1 MTHDV
6 SMWLEAIAESMAE
19 ICSTTLAM
27 ELRRDVDKPKL
38 PENLTGCFVA
48 LVGREENLQI
58 GVASDPEGCQ
68 VLART
73 LFQVEDEL
81 GDTDVNDALGELANI
96 LAGGVKTRM
105 STTQGGISL
114 SLPIVMEG
122 HLRVTD
128 RQQVDQLDVTV
139 NDVPVR
145 LLLVSNRDESTDC
158 EKS

>member
-6 SMWLEAIAESMAE
+6 SAWLEAIANSMAE

-27 ELRRDVDKPKL
+27 DFRRNVDKPKL
-38 PENLTGCFVA
+38 PENLTGCYVA
-48 LVGREENLQI
+48 LVGQNENLQI
-58 GVASDPEGCQ
+58 GLASDSQGCQ
-68 VLART
+68 MLAQT
-73 LFQVEDEL
+73 LFAAENEL
-81 GDTDVNDALGELANI
+81 SETDVNDALGELANI

-105 STTQGGISL
+105 SKTHGGISL

-128 RQQVDQLDVTV
+128 RQQVDKLDVAV

-145 LLLVSNRDESTDC
+145 LLVVSNRDVVADTVIP
-158 EKS
+158 